1 MNPLIIQVN
10 QFNFSDLSVFAMRF
24 HNPILKNAMLITPQQ
39 IETIRKIQN
48 FLWLSFVEFF
58 LIIVIIKDV
67 K

>member
-1 MNPLIIQVN
+1 MI
-10 QFNFSDLSVFAMRF
+10 F

-39 IETIRKIQN
+39 IETIRKIQI
-48 FLWLSFVEFF
+48 FLWLSFVEVF